1 MMPGARPRTHVWGL
15 RPCYV
20 STVIKC
26 IMPESAA
33 SPPARRVAGG
43 VATAPAPSQQHTHTH
58 THTMPARTSQHRQSA
73 RLSPAG
79 LGDCRAGPWGGG
91 GGMLYGDLGS
101 CVCARV
107 GLGPSGRETFPRGP
121 ATRTGG
127 PRLLRPTAPRP
138 RRVSAQILTHTRLA
152 LIPRGKKAGIL
163 RRG

>member
-58 THTMPARTSQHRQSA
+58 THHARPHLSA
-73 RLSPAG
+73 STERSPIPSG
-79 LGDCRAGPWGGG
+79 LGR
-91 GGMLYGDLGS
+91 L
-101 CVCARV
+101 
-107 GLGPSGRETFPRGP
+107 PRGP
-121 ATRTGG
+121 LGWRRRDALRG
-127 PRLLRPTAPRP
+127 PWVVCVRACRSGPFGEGDFPPRP
-138 RRVSAQILTHTRLA
+138 CDADGRAASPPPDSPKAPARIRTDLNTHKTS
-152 LIPRGKKAGIL
+152 INTKG
-163 RRG
+163 